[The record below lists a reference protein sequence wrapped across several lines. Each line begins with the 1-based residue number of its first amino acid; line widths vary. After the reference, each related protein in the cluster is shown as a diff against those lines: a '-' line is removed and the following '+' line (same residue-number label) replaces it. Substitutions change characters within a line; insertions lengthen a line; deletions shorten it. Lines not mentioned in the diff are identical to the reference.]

1 MATLSD
7 FSKLLGTDKY
17 GLNITLADD
26 EIGVATELTL
36 DTRLSSLETKLDTLL
51 NSQDPINDKLNVQQ
65 SGTKASNAV
74 TITPDNDIILATIPT
89 AGVYIGGVGDI
100 KVDMQGGSTTT
111 LVGLKAGVVYP
122 FKITKIYATD
132 TTATDIVAVYDNIL
146 NFLILPIDSENFFR
160 DGTLLATWEGYDAG
174 TDVSQI
180 DLVNAD
186 TSSVTDMGFMFY
198 NADAFNQDIGAW
210 DTSSVTTMRTMFY
223 NADAFNQDISWNSAN
238 PLEWNVSSVTV
249 FTEFLTLAPAFSVEN
264 YDKFLIGLKEQDDA
278 GYTLNSGLVFDCAS
292 AYGTDPDAITAHDWL
307 VNTKGWTINDGGL
320 V

>member
-1 MATLSD
+1 MATTLD
-7 FSKLLGTDKY
+7 NFAKLLGTDEY
-17 GLNITLADD
+17 GLRIALADD
-26 EIGVATELTL
+26 EIGFATEAKLEEVRTLLNSLDGKGFATETTL
-36 DTRLSSLETKLDTLL
+36 DTKLSSLETKLNTLL
-51 NSQDPINDKLNVQQ
+51 SSQDPINDKLNVQQ

-89 AGVYIGGVGDI
+89 AGIYLGGVGDI
-100 KVDMQGGSTTT
+100 KVDMHGGSTTT

-146 NFLILPIDSENFFR
+146 NFLILPIDSKNFFR
-160 DGTLLATWEGYDAG
+160 DGTLLATLEGYDAG

-186 TSSVTDMGFMFY
+186 TSNVI
-198 NADAFNQDIGAW
+198 N
-210 DTSSVTTMRTMFY
+210 MRSMFY

-238 PLEWNVSSVTV
+238 PLEWNVSSVTA
-249 FTEFLTLAPAFSVEN
+249 FIEFLTLAPAFSVEN
-264 YDKFLIGLKEQDDA
+264 YDKFLIGLKAQDDA

-292 AYGTDPDAITAHDWL
+292 AYGTDPDAITAHDFL
-307 VNTKGWTINDGGL
+307 VNTRGWTINDGGL
-320 V
+320 A